1 MSGPGLVFTT
11 VLPAN
16 TGEEPAFA
24 IALDHDQRRRSR
36 LRLIAAGRDIGVLL
50 PRGTRLSHG
59 DRLRAEDGTVARV
72 QAAPEHVSVVE
83 TADPHLLARG
93 AYHLG
98 NRHVALQITAG
109 RLVYP
114 HDHVLDGLCRELGL
128 AVSVQLLPFEPE
140 AGGYAGEHGHG
151 SAHALAPGG
160 PAPTGIGGH
169 RHR

>member
-11 VLPAN
+11 VLRADAAD
-16 TGEEPAFA
+16 EPAFA
-24 IALDHDQRRRSR
+24 IALDHDQRRRTR
-36 LRLIAAGRDIGVLL
+36 LRFTAAGRDIGLLL

-59 DRLRAEDGTVARV
+59 DRLRAEDGTVTRV

-83 TADPHLLARG
+83 TPDPHLLARG

-98 NRHVALQITAG
+98 NRHVPLQITPG
-109 RLVYP
+109 RLIYP
-114 HDHVLDGLCRELGL
+114 HDHVLDGMCRELGL

-140 AGGYAGEHGHG
+140 AGGYAGDHGHR
-151 SAHALAPGG
+151 SAHAQAPGL
-160 PAPTGIGGH
+160 AAVYTGGH